1 MHSPRLG
8 WTTTLA
14 IALHNIPE
22 GVAIAIPCIAAR
34 PDAPWLAF
42 LLASASGLAEP
53 LGAGIAIWILNGRTS
68 VTTTTTDGI
77 LLGMIFNMKNVLAF
91 VAGIMIMVAVIEL
104 FPEAKRHMKQ
114 DRWPGI
120 AGTFLGIVIM
130 LASDAY
136 LEGT

>member
-1 MHSPRLG
+1 
-8 WTTTLA
+8 LA

-42 LLASASGLAEP
+42 FLASASGLAEP
-53 LGAGIAIWILNGRTS
+53 LGAGIAIWILDGRTS
-68 VTTTTTDGI
+68 VSTTDHGI
-77 LLGMIFNMKNVLAF
+77 LLGMILNMKNVLAF
-91 VAGIMIMVAVIEL
+91 VAGIMIMVAVMEL

-120 AGTFLGIVIM
+120 AGTFLGIIIM